1 MMKTF
6 SSLART
12 LGEGWVEMSL
22 RTLIPVQDQSEVA
35 QRAETTVTECSMTS
49 CASARFSDTFL
60 HRAWTAESTHSDFVG
75 FPQRGTPDEK
85 IKDPSVENPELKGSP
100 FYAWAHP
107 YITIRATPTARDFFL
122 ANFYPSG
129 LFTCIFQKPL
139 PRFFSVGCG

>member
-35 QRAETTVTECSMTS
+35 QRAETTVTECSTTS

-75 FPQRGTPDEK
+75 FPQRGTPEEK
-85 IKDPSVENPELKGSP
+85 IKDPSVENPEFKGSP
-100 FYAWAHP
+100 F
-107 YITIRATPTARDFFL
+107 
-122 ANFYPSG
+122 
-129 LFTCIFQKPL
+129 
-139 PRFFSVGCG
+139 